1 MVTREAGYFAFPGTP
16 AEMNAGLAFF
26 MDALGLPQG
35 EGPSVSLG
43 AEAEALSRG
52 LLREATESILR
63 PLRPGDR
70 DEHGRLLPTSSMTV
84 PTVDGLAKRF
94 LHFVREAFES
104 AGTPL
109 VRKWPW
115 KGGAPYAVALSHDV
129 DLPIKWRLRT
139 ALSYAVRRRDF
150 GGMVARLRRR
160 PDPWWTYDTILDM
173 ERRAGVRSTFFLA
186 AGGRHRLDP
195 TYQIED
201 RRMRAL
207 PQELR
212 RLGWEVGLH
221 GSYLAS
227 EEPGRLREE
236 KRRLEECV
244 KMEVDVYRQH
254 YLRFPSALLAGLRE
268 AGFRYDSSLGTSHS
282 AGYLS
287 GVSTPHSLE
296 GIWELPLS
304 LMDGCID
311 PARHPMFESDQSR
324 QETVSALLS
333 SALAGS
339 GLVVVD
345 WHQNYF
351 DEDEFPGFQGLYAQI
366 LSQSRE
372 AHRGGVRDLAS
383 WWEVRHSA
391 RFVRQKDGGWL
402 LTGEDLPAG
411 FTITVSGGTLETDHR
426 VVIRNLADEVLI
438 TFQEPGPWAF
448 RVG

>member
-186 AGGRHRLDP
+186 A
-195 TYQIED
+195 
-201 RRMRAL
+201 
-207 PQELR
+207 
-212 RLGWEVGLH
+212 V
-221 GSYLAS
+221 
-227 EEPGRLREE
+227 
-236 KRRLEECV
+236 
-244 KMEVDVYRQH
+244 
-254 YLRFPSALLAGLRE
+254 
-268 AGFRYDSSLGTSHS
+268 
-282 AGYLS
+282 
-287 GVSTPHSLE
+287 
-296 GIWELPLS
+296 
-304 LMDGCID
+304 
-311 PARHPMFESDQSR
+311 
-324 QETVSALLS
+324 
-333 SALAGS
+333 
-339 GLVVVD
+339 
-345 WHQNYF
+345 
-351 DEDEFPGFQGLYAQI
+351 
-366 LSQSRE
+366 
-372 AHRGGVRDLAS
+372 
-383 WWEVRHSA
+383 
-391 RFVRQKDGGWL
+391 
-402 LTGEDLPAG
+402 
-411 FTITVSGGTLETDHR
+411 
-426 VVIRNLADEVLI
+426 
-438 TFQEPGPWAF
+438 
-448 RVG
+448 